1 MKIGTEVMI
10 YEKRKRILKLLRRGY
25 CLQRVNLELVL
36 TRERTFQ
43 LRTPF
48 ARNKIDQVPLFIIKK
63 FVETGKVEK

>member
-1 MKIGTEVMI
+1 MI